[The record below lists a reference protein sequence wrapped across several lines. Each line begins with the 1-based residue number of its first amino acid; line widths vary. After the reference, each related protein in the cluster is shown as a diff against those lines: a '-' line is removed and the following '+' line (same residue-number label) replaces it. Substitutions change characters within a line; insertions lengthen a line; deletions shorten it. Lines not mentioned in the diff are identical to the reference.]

1 MAAVRST
8 RCAGRG
14 RIGPT
19 SSGIEPQFGIM
30 TDEIIMGRSI
40 LLLLVGVPIPIII
53 LIALLQY

>member
-1 MAAVRST
+1 VLFV
-8 RCAGRG
+8 GLG

-19 SSGIEPQFGIM
+19 SSGVKPQFGIM

-53 LIALLQY
+53 LIALLQH